1 MYKFYLRGV
10 TVPALFLIVALSG
23 GTTAAFSQSPA
34 NVTDSIAPTDSL
46 EKARQIFLLNKTQQ
60 KTSLLQATSTVYTNQ
75 LTTTPAPSFLQALP
89 GRLSGLYTRQRSG
102 VQDNDDP
109 TSVIDFRVRGQNP
122 LILVDGVP
130 RDFTSIDPES
140 IESIS
145 VLKDALSTV
154 LYGQRSSNN
163 IILVTTKRPV
173 ATPFVLSATAQFG
186 LQSLIN
192 LPKPVSSADY
202 AILYNE
208 ARNNDGLA
216 PVYSAADITA
226 YRNGTDPL
234 GHPNNNYQDLFL
246 NKNAPISRYNINMRS
261 GNDVARFYVAL
272 DYENEGGFFK
282 QSGINTYN
290 TNTDIDRYIVRSNVS
305 VDLSKTL
312 NIGLNLFGRIQN
324 SNQPGAT
331 TSTVFTALANTPN
344 NAYNI
349 FNADGSLGG
358 NTKYGNNLSGEINNS
373 GYYIGTTRDISADLS
388 ITQKLSSLTPGLW
401 VKADISYN
409 NTLDQTV
416 NRSKTF
422 AVYNLTS
429 APGVTPA
436 TYTAI
441 GTNGSQANTFA
452 FNARRTYTYG
462 KVSIGYDKSW
472 GNGHSLNLLALAD
485 QQTTTLDLTLPA
497 TYTNIA
503 GNAAY
508 NYKQKYFAEASV
520 SDGGFNRFAPG
531 KRFGLFYAAGLG
543 WNLAQENFMK
553 GVSWINVLKPR
564 VNYGRTGNA
573 DVGYYVYNQ
582 YYAAGGTTPVYYF
595 GSTPTNARG
604 FTELTL
610 ANPNATWEK
619 ANKFNAGIDL
629 EMFSNRLKITSEYFI
644 DSYFDLMQTPG
655 NSSQLIGQTYPQE
668 NLGRNRYSG
677 SETSIQWNGR
687 SGNLNYFIMG
697 NASFLNSKVLF
708 QDEVYRQYDYQKRTG
723 LPVSET
729 FGYVANGFYQSQA
742 DINSSPRVDGYSPV
756 PGDIKFKDINNDGVI
771 NQLDETAIGSQ
782 KPLIYFG
789 FTGGFSIKGFDL
801 SFSFQGVANNNILQ
815 GTAGSDNVLT
825 GGQQFAFQ
833 NNGLGNAYQFQLNR
847 WTPTN
852 AANATFPR
860 LSIGTNVNNDHASTF
875 WMTSA
880 NYLRLQNV
888 DLGYTIPASF
898 TTRFKVNSIRIFA
911 NGFNLYAFD
920 KLDHTDPE
928 NYNSVYPLRRT
939 FNAGINIKL

>member
-1 MYKFYLRGV
+1 MYKFYLRRT
-10 TVPALFLIVALSG
+10 TVRALLSMVMMTNG
-23 GTTAAFSQSPA
+23 YAAFSQLR
-34 NVTDSIAPTDSL
+34 TDSIAPTDSL
-46 EKARQIFLLNKTQQ
+46 AKTTRIFLLDRVQPKAN
-60 KTSLLQATSTVYTNQ
+60 LLQATSTVYTDQ

-89 GRLSGLYTRQRSG
+89 GKLSGLYTRQRSG

-140 IESIS
+140 IQSIT

-154 LYGQRSSNN
+154 LYGQRSSDN
-163 IILVTTKRPV
+163 ILLVTTKRAV
-173 ATPFVLSATAQFG
+173 ATPFKLSATAQYG

-192 LPKPVSSADY
+192 LPKPVSAADY

-216 PVYSAADITA
+216 PIFSAADITA

-246 NKNAPISRYNINMRS
+246 NKYASISRYNVNVQS
-261 GNDVARFYVAL
+261 GNDVARFYVAV
-272 DYENEGGFFK
+272 DYQNEGGFFK
-282 QSGINTYN
+282 QSGINTYD
-290 TNTDIDRYIVRSNVS
+290 TNSGVDRYIVRSNIS
-305 VDLSKTL
+305 VDLNKTL
-312 NIGLNLFGRIQN
+312 NVGLNLFGRIQN
-324 SNQPGAT
+324 SNQPGSTTAT
-331 TSTVFTALANTPN
+331 TFTALAATPA

-358 NTKYGNNLSGEINNS
+358 NTKYTNNISGLINNS
-373 GYYIGTTRDISADLS
+373 GYYIGTTRDISADLEV
-388 ITQKLSSLTPGLW
+388 TQKLSSLAQGLW
-401 VKADISYN
+401 VKANVSYN

-422 AVYNLTS
+422 AVYSLSS
-429 APGVTPA
+429 AAGVTPA

-441 GTNGSQANTFA
+441 GTNGSQSNTFS

-462 KVSIGYDKSW
+462 KLSFGYDKTW
-472 GNGHSLNLLALAD
+472 GNNTLNILALAD

-503 GNAAY
+503 GNVTY
-508 NYKQKYFAEASV
+508 NYKQKYFAEGSL
-520 SDGGFNRFAPG
+520 SYGGFNRFAPG
-531 KRFGLFYAAGLG
+531 KRFGMFYAAGLG
-543 WNLAQENFMK
+543 WDLAKEDFLK
-553 GVSWINVLKPR
+553 DARWINVLKPR
-564 VNYGRTGNA
+564 INYGRTGNA
-573 DVGYYVYNQ
+573 NVGYYVYDQ
-582 YYAAGGTTPVYYF
+582 YYSYGGTSAVYYF
-595 GSTPTNARG
+595 GSTPTAARG
-604 FTELTL
+604 YSELTL

-619 ANKFNAGIDL
+619 ANKLNVGVDI
-629 EMFSNRLKITSEYFI
+629 EMFSNRLKITSEYFH
-644 DSYFDLMQTPG
+644 DSYYDLMQTPG

-668 NLGRNRYSG
+668 NLGRNLYTGFENSISWNARAG
-677 SETSIQWNGR
+677 SFK
-687 SGNLNYFIMG
+687 YFVMG

-708 QDEVYRQYDYQKRTG
+708 QDEVFRQNDYQKRTG
-723 LPVSET
+723 LPVGQP
-729 FGYVANGFYQSQA
+729 FGYIANGFYQSQA
-742 DINSSPRVDGYSPV
+742 DINSSPRVDGYTPV
-756 PGDIKFKDINNDGVI
+756 PGDIKFKDMNNDGVI

-789 FTGGFSIKGFDL
+789 LTTGFSIKGFDI
-801 SFSFQGVANNNILQ
+801 SVSVQ
-815 GTAGSDNVLT
+815 GTANNTIILGTPNSDNVLT
-825 GGQQFAFQ
+825 NAQQFAFQ
-833 NNGLGNAYQFQLNR
+833 SNGVGNAFQFQMNR
-847 WTPTN
+847 WTPAN

-860 LSIGTNVNNDHASTF
+860 LSIGTNVNNDHASSF
-875 WMTSA
+875 WAVSG

-898 TTRFKVNSIRIFA
+898 TNRFRVSGIRIFA

-928 NYNSVYPLRRT
+928 NNNSVYPLRRT